1 LAFVAVVAVAGCGA
15 GHTVAGSPVLP
26 QSASG
31 SSAAPA
37 KSTSVAIDIVLPT
50 ASTSALRRAPAYVS
64 GSTQSAVVTVTPS
77 GGSAGTPVV
86 IACTSSSCSGTVNAP
101 VGSDTFAVVL
111 YDSTSGSGNA
121 LSTGTT
127 TQTIVADQTNSVN
140 LTFNGIVSTIAL
152 SVGASGAAGTASTIP
167 LTVKALDADGKT
179 IVGPG
184 TYVNASGAPVTI
196 ALADSDT
203 SGATTPSQT
212 SFSAPSTGVT
222 LSYTGLAITTATITA
237 SASGYANATATFTP
251 ALQPIVTTLSTLNLY
266 ASSGNG
272 STESFGASEPGW
284 TNAPYNHSL
293 TVSNPMACANIG
305 GIAASGST
313 YTATAAGAPI
323 TGSCTVTLADGVG
336 QTQTIQLAYLT
347 GSQAFSYTTNAVQSF
362 TVPAGVSQITIT
374 ARGAGGGSGGA
385 GESATL
391 SGGNGASEIG
401 TFTVTPGETLAVV
414 TGQGGSGGAGG
425 GGGGGGSFVF
435 GNGGTLLIAAG
446 GGGGSDGFGQAAGG
460 NGQQASGT
468 TGSGTSG
475 GSGVPGGA
483 QGGSTGDGGAGGA
496 ELGGGAGGGGGG
508 ILSGGGNGTETIFS
522 GSGGGATTASAGGS
536 GGTSSGDGGNGGF
549 GGGGGGGDYS
559 GGGGGGYSGGGGGPY
574 SGGGGGSY
582 DAGTSTSTATATNG
596 GAGQTTLY
604 TNGNAGGNGG
614 VTILW

>member
-1 LAFVAVVAVAGCGA
+1 
-15 GHTVAGSPVLP
+15 
-26 QSASG
+26 
-31 SSAAPA
+31 
-37 KSTSVAIDIVLPT
+37 
-50 ASTSALRRAPAYVS
+50 
-64 GSTQSAVVTVTPS
+64 
-77 GGSAGTPVV
+77 
-86 IACTSSSCSGTVNAP
+86 VNAP

-212 SFSAPSTGVT
+212 SFGAPSTGVT
-222 LSYTGLAITTATITA
+222 LAYTGLAISAATITA

-251 ALQPIVTTLSTLNLY
+251 ALQPIVPTLTALNLD

-272 STESFGASEPGW
+272 STETFGASEIGW
-284 TNAPYNHSL
+284 TNAPYNRSL
-293 TVSNPMACANIG
+293 TVTNPMACANVG
-305 GIAASGST
+305 GISGSGST
-313 YTATAAGAPI
+313 YTATAASMPSP
-323 TGSCTVTLADGVG
+323 GSCTVTLSDNAG
-336 QTQTIQLAYLT
+336 QTQSIQLGYVT
-347 GSQAFSYTTNAVQSF
+347 SPQAFSYTTNTVQSF

-374 ARGAGGGSGGA
+374 ATGAGGGSGGNFF
-385 GESATL
+385 GPDTL
-391 SGGNGASEIG
+391 SGGNGASETG

-414 TGQGGSGGAGG
+414 TGQGGSGGGTGFGGGG

-446 GGGGSDGFGQAAGG
+446 GGGGGSDSDSGMFAAGG
-460 NGQQASGT
+460 DGQQANGT

-475 GSGVPGGA
+475 GSGIPSGGA
-483 QGGSTGDGGAGGA
+483 SGAGGSNGNGGAGGNSGSA
-496 ELGGGAGGGGGG
+496 DGGGGGG
-508 ILSGGGNGTETIFS
+508 TLSVGGNGNGILF

-536 GGTSSGDGGNGGF
+536 GGAGGSQGGNGGF
-549 GGGGGGGDYS
+549 GGGGGGGEAW
-559 GGGGGGYSGGGGGPY
+559 GGGGGGYSGAGGGPY
-574 SGGGGGSY
+574 AGGGGGSY
-582 DAGTSTSTATATNG
+582 DAGTSPSTATATNG
-596 GAGQTTLY
+596 GAGQTTMQA
-604 TNGNAGGNGG
+604 NGNAGGNGS
-614 VTILW
+614 VIITW